1 MTQTTHLD
9 VGALRAQLSGP
20 VLTPQDGEYDEARI
34 LWNGAIS
41 RRPAVIAQPRTAA
54 EVSAA
59 VLFAR
64 DNGLEI
70 AVRGGAHSTPG
81 LAGVDDGL
89 VVDLRLM
96 RDVTVD
102 PESAGRASGVAPP
115 SVTRTPPRWPTGWPR
130 PAASS
135 ATPAWV
141 GSPSAA
147 AWAG

>member
-9 VGALRAQLSGP
+9 VGALRARLSGP

-64 DNGLEI
+64 DNELEI

-81 LAGVDDGL
+81 LSGVDDGL

-102 PESAGRASGVAPP
+102 PDVSPGARRGWRH
-115 SVTRTPPRWPTGWPR
+115 PR
-130 PAASS
+130 
-135 ATPAWV
+135 
-141 GSPSAA
+141 
-147 AWAG
+147 